1 MAKQKLKTTLT
12 TVEEVNVQLRELAK
26 MEAFISEQEADL
38 NRELLAVEKKFN
50 NATKVWIEKKN
61 AILQNLE
68 LWSDEH
74 KKEFKQSATGG
85 SVLNLIY
92 GSLAFRK
99 STGKIEMLRKVKD
112 GLKAAAK
119 DLKDMFQN
127 KYVREIY
134 EVNKEALL
142 EDYRS
147 GKVGDMELASVNLKI
162 NDDTIFTAKIN
173 WKKLEK
179 EGLKLV
185 EVKKAV

>member
-1 MAKQKLKTTLT
+1 MSKTKLKSTLIS
-12 TVEEVNVQLRELAK
+12 VEDANAALRDLAK
-26 MEAFISEQEADL
+26 MESYLSEQEADL
-38 NRELLAVEKKFN
+38 NRELLAVEKKFQS
-50 NATKVWIEKKN
+50 ATKVWIEKKN

-68 LWSDEH
+68 LYADEH

-99 STGKIEMLRKVKD
+99 STGKIELLRKVKD

-142 EDYRS
+142 EDYRA
-147 GKVGDMELASVNLKI
+147 GKLGDMELASVNLKI